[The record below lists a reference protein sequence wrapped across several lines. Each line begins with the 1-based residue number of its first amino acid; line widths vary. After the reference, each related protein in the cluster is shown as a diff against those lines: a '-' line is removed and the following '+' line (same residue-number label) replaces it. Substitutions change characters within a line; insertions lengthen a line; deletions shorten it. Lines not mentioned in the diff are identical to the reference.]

1 MGQLTHPKQKRTKT
15 TIFKVF
21 IDVHREIEWLNAMSK
36 KGYHLVARRM
46 FFYDFVVDSS
56 KCYQYQVDL
65 RALRGGESEHRTY
78 SEFLS
83 EMGIEIACKYINYV
97 YLKREAL
104 EPFEFFTDSSDW
116 RKQYFRHAI
125 TNGAVMVLLIL
136 YLISMSNRNWP
147 GASLIEVEGVFRLTF
162 GALIT
167 SALAMISGL
176 GLKHYLRLWSKEG
189 VMDQGTQ

>member
-1 MGQLTHPKQKRTKT
+1 MGQQTYPKQKKSKT

-36 KGYHLVARRM
+36 KGYHLVARM
-46 FFYDFVVDSS
+46 VCFYDFVVDSS

-65 RALRGGESEHRTY
+65 RALRGGESEHRAY

-83 EMGIEIACKYINYV
+83 EMGIEIACKYLNYV
-97 YLKREAL
+97 YLRREGA
-104 EPFEFFTDSSDW
+104 EPFEFYTDPADW
-116 RKQYFRHAI
+116 RKQYFRHVI

-136 YLISMSNRNWP
+136 YLIAMSNQNWP
-147 GASLIEVEGVFRLTF
+147 GASLIEVEGVFRLTL
-162 GALIT
+162 GAFMT
-167 SALAMISGL
+167 SALVMISGL

-189 VMDQGTQ
+189 AVDQGVQ